1 MTENSLEQ
9 GQVAAADIALSSPEI
24 DSRLDAMLA
33 DMDAE
38 DAAAEENTA
47 SDNPPIG
54 IILSRQKDELLVEYA
69 TYGMNSQ
76 LFVQQYQLYLPERE
90 ALKAEIERTL
100 LQAGQ

>member
-47 SDNPPIG
+47 EETAAEEVPNG
-54 IILSRQKDELLVEYA
+54 FVELGLAPSWFRLWPTWA
-69 TYGMNSQ
+69 TPSPHKCSKRPFLWPWAKPLMPAVSS
-76 LFVQQYQLYLPERE
+76 
-90 ALKAEIERTL
+90 T
-100 LQAGQ
+100 

>member
-38 DAAAEENTA
+38 DAAAEEISSEEVA
-47 SDNPPIG
+47 
-54 IILSRQKDELLVEYA
+54 A
-69 TYGMNSQ
+69 
-76 LFVQQYQLYLPERE
+76 
-90 ALKAEIERTL
+90 
-100 LQAGQ
+100 